1 MINDNFKRSG
11 KKDDSDKSKRRD
23 VFGLIIPTELT
34 QPKPTSNTDQGNNS
48 SSTPTSSTAPLTST
62 SSPARTPSIS
72 ISSTVH
78 TPSTLSN
85 IKVRIPTIRLSKSVA
100 NLPTLLTRTY
110 EAPSNRPDGNLSIL
124 NFIDEYS
131 IFWKKRLEM
140 ANKELL
146 DLQAL
151 NQSIIAI
158 NEEFE
163 QENDELYKKVGQYE
177 TLRKPQ
183 SMQKHHTHKKHHC
196 RSDSENSEDET
207 PPRKKVIFRVDSDS
221 ISSED
226 DDGAKKNE
234 ISARGEMK
242 SILKTLPDTLNL
254 DYYEETFMS
263 PSNVNT
269 RKKLIPELIKAL
281 KLNFQPTYELRLL
294 AETRRFRRDGNLVFP
309 DEKHDRTLEMSVA
322 GRKT

>member
-1 MINDNFKRSG
+1 MKKGG

-110 EAPSNRPDGNLSIL
+110 EAPSNRPDVLREENMKLKAKNKEL
-124 NFIDEYS
+124 EQ
-131 IFWKKRLEM
+131 RLEM

-234 ISARGEMK
+234 ISARVCNIIFRNDFI
-242 SILKTLPDTLNL
+242 SI
-254 DYYEETFMS
+254 F
-263 PSNVNT
+263 
-269 RKKLIPELIKAL
+269 
-281 KLNFQPTYELRLL
+281 
-294 AETRRFRRDGNLVFP
+294 
-309 DEKHDRTLEMSVA
+309 DEFYLY
-322 GRKT
+322 G